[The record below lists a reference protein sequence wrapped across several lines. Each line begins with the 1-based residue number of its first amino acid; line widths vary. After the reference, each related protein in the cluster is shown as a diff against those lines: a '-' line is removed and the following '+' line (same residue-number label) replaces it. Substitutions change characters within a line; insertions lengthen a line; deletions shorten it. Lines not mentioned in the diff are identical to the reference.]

1 MTADFDID
9 SYFRRIGYSGS
20 AVPALET
27 LAAIHRC
34 HTEALPFENL
44 NPFLGSP
51 VPLDTQSLQQKLLRE
66 GRGGYCYEQ
75 NLLACSALKSLG
87 FRVAGLAARVVYGVP
102 DGVRLPRTHMLLR
115 VEVGDTTY
123 VADVGFGGLTL
134 TGPLRLESNVEQSTP
149 HEPFRLMQ
157 DGDDWQMQAKVAGN
171 WRALYH
177 FTLQEQTRPDYEV
190 AANWYVSTH
199 PRSPFVNNLIAARPD
214 RDRRYALLN
223 NEFVVHFLDGR
234 TERKVL
240 SSVAEFRE
248 ALEGPFRI
256 TLPDTLKLDS
266 AWERLDRQNA
276 LRTGAVVADS
286 RQ

>member
-20 AVPALET
+20 AAPSLET

-34 HTEALPFENL
+34 HAEALAFENL
-44 NPFLGSP
+44 NPLLGLP
-51 VPLDTQSLQQKLLRE
+51 VLLDTQSLQQKLLRQ

-87 FRVAGLAARVVYGVP
+87 FRVAGLAARVVYGIP
-102 DGVRLPRTHMLLR
+102 EGVTLPRTHMLLR
-115 VEVGDTTY
+115 VEVGNTTY

-134 TGPLRLESNVEQSTP
+134 TGPLRLEPEVEQSTP
-149 HEPFRLMQ
+149 HEPFRLLQ
-157 DGDDWQMQAKVAGN
+157 DGDDWQMQAKVAGS
-171 WRALYH
+171 WKALYH
-177 FTLQEQTRPDYEV
+177 FTLQEQTFPDYEV
-190 AANWYVSTH
+190 ANWYVSTH
-199 PRSPFVNNLIAARPD
+199 PRSLFVNNLIAARPD
-214 RDRRYALLN
+214 RDRRCALLN

-234 TERKVL
+234 TERQVL
-240 SSVAEFRE
+240 SSVAELRD

-256 TLPDTLKLDS
+256 ALPDTPKLDN
-266 AWERLDRQNA
+266 ALKRLFDRQNQSRA
-276 LRTGAVVADS
+276 GAAVADS